1 MLQPRLEHSTILIV
15 VRGCHGEHAKD
26 IVAVVK
32 HSPEEDVPFLGGVTA
47 LIVAGVSHS
56 RGRLNA
62 YMITHA
68 MKEKVNLV
76 SRSIFACCFSTPVHY
91 EGVLLVGLHCHRSSG
106 ARP

>member
-62 YMITHA
+62 YMITHP
-68 MKEKVNLV
+68 MKEKVNLA
-76 SRSIFACCFSTPVHY
+76 SCSIFACCFFDA
-91 EGVLLVGLHCHRSSG
+91 RSLIPRRTTSRI
-106 ARP
+106 ALSS